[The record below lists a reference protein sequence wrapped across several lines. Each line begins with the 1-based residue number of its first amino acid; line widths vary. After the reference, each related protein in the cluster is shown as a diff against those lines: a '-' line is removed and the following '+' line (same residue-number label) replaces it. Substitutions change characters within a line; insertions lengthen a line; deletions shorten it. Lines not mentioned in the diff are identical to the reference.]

1 MKIVGKGKE
10 TFLYINGLGVNK
22 QVSLGKNIKLLPV
35 TCTIDSKVIMDLSK
49 NQGEFG
55 VALIFL
61 WLVNSQLHIVSENS
75 KSLAKDAWNSL
86 WDIVLLSAIFN
97 CDAVCNFQC
106 DKSAE
111 DITNDCD
118 FRVTNYH
125 LRGLSQPMY
134 YLNDEDIAWISKYFS
149 NARNLLD
156 QSSFHNAVHCLA
168 TYHWHTLPNARLA
181 LLWSGIEGLFDI
193 NSELIFRLS
202 LYIARFLEMEN
213 LENRKTIFN
222 NVKKLYNERSAAVHG
237 SRKIT
242 DPDKSVDDSAQLLRR
257 LILQCIT
264 NNNLPILED
273 LAP

>member
-1 MKIVGKGKE
+1 MEIVGEGKE

-22 QVSLGKNIKLLPV
+22 QVSLGKSIELLPV
-35 TCTIDSKVIMDLSK
+35 TCTINPNVIMDLSK
-49 NQGEFG
+49 NQGEYG

-61 WLVNSQLHIVSENS
+61 WLVKSQLHIVSENS

-86 WDIVLLSAIFN
+86 WDIVLLSAVFN

-125 LRGLSQPMY
+125 LRGLSQSIH
-134 YLNDEDIAWISKYFS
+134 YLNDEDIAWINNNFS

-156 QSSFHNAVHCLA
+156 QSSFLNAVHCLA

-193 NSELIFRLS
+193 NSELMFRLS
-202 LYIARFLEMEN
+202 LYISRFLEMEN

-237 SRKIT
+237 SGKIV
-242 DPDKSVDDSAQLLRR
+242 DPYKSVDDSAHLLKR
-257 LILQCIT
+257 LILKCI
-264 NNNLPILED
+264 NDNKLPNIED